1 MDEPAT
7 TMKKLTLLLLSLLL
21 WTASNQAHAQGCTP
35 WQGTNIVLDPLTIP
49 TNLPVGSIVYDRTF
63 TSIITPTTQCG
74 TQGHRTIYFTSYAGG
89 HIAPDENGI
98 SPTSVPGLGVRLSM
112 SYGNVN
118 GRLNLTTR
126 EDDLPT
132 AATAPFSLRV
142 ELIKTGAITGP
153 IDTRRY
159 VSYEGSE
166 LAHME
171 DSLTSNTN
179 LIWFWRAT
187 FSTAKVVATT
197 CDFTQTNQLVTLG
210 RAPVREFQGVGTTAR
225 PTDFNVQ
232 IRCAQ
237 EDQVADIGLSFD
249 PAYRHASQAAGVIA
263 VDATANSAAG
273 VAIQVVNKT
282 TNLPI
287 QFGRFESGS
296 IVKGLN
302 GTYSYP
308 LSARYYQTDAT
319 VGTGTVAGRAV
330 VSVTYR

>member
-1 MDEPAT
+1 
-7 TMKKLTLLLLSLLL
+7 MKKLTLLLLSLLL
-21 WTASNQAHAQGCTP
+21 WTASNQAHAQFCVSP
-35 WQGTNIVLDPLTIP
+35 IGTNIVLDPLVIL
-49 TNLPVGSIVYDRTF
+49 TNLPVGSLVYDKTF
-63 TSIITPTTQCG
+63 TSAIPSPSYCGAGSTQ
-74 TQGHRTIYFTSYAGG
+74 QISFTNNAGG

-118 GRLNLTTR
+118 GTLNLVTSAGN
-126 EDDLPT
+126 LPT
-132 AATAPFSLRV
+132 AATSNSLFSLRV
-142 ELIKTGAITGP
+142 QLIKTGTITGP

-166 LAHME
+166 FVHMATGG
-171 DSLTSNTN
+171 DI
-179 LIWFWRAT
+179 IWFWRAT

-287 QFGRFESGS
+287 QFGRFESGN

-302 GTYSYP
+302 GTYNYP
-308 LSARYYQTDAT
+308 LTARYYQTDAT
-319 VGTGTVAGRAV
+319 VGTGAVAGRAV

>member
-1 MDEPAT
+1 
-7 TMKKLTLLLLSLLL
+7 MKKLTPLLLSLLL
-21 WTASNQAHAQGCTP
+21 WTASHQAHAQVCTR

-63 TSIITPTTQCG
+63 TSIITPTTQCEIKPN
-74 TQGHRTIYFTSYAGG
+74 RTIYFTNYAGG
-89 HIAPDENGI
+89 NTAPDGNGI
-98 SPTSVPGLGVRLSM
+98 SPTSVAGLGVRLSM
-112 SYGNVN
+112 SYGSVN
-118 GRLNLTTR
+118 GTLNLTTR

-132 AATAPFSLRV
+132 AATTPFSLRV

-153 IDTRRY
+153 IRSNTY
-159 VSYEGSE
+159 VSNSGSE
-166 LAHME
+166 FVHMSPSI
-171 DSLTSNTN
+171 DPSN
-179 LIWFWRAT
+179 LDIIWFWRAT

-273 VAIQVVNKT
+273 VAIQIVNKT

-287 QFGRFESGS
+287 QFGRFESGN